1 MNSKQRINRN
11 ADKCEES
18 ERQVAVIKTGKYV
31 GSDITFLKW
40 YSLIILIPSSGL
52 FILRDSWDCKK
63 LLESFD
69 AILISRQQFGAE
81 YGCCDQV
88 DVEVLLLAYCRNH
101 QSSCWAVL
109 GSDKALTLSCNQLR
123 QSNMQMATIFRTM
136 APETLI
142 LRSSRVSS
150 ASESYRS

>member
-1 MNSKQRINRN
+1 M
-11 ADKCEES
+11 
-18 ERQVAVIKTGKYV
+18 V
-31 GSDITFLKW
+31 
-40 YSLIILIPSSGL
+40 L
-52 FILRDSWDCKK
+52 FC
-63 LLESFD
+63 
-69 AILISRQQFGAE
+69 RQQFGAE

-101 QSSCWAVL
+101 QSSCWAIL

-123 QSNMQMATIFRTM
+123 QSNMQMATIVRAI
-136 APETLI
+136 APEALI